1 MTEEVVMIRQSLRRG
16 WLVGAVALG
25 LVLSATSAFA
35 QAQGSLRGLVVDEAG
50 KPVPEAEIILKYVGD
65 VEITVTLK
73 TNARGE
79 FTRAG
84 LRTGEWKMQ
93 ASKGTL
99 IGSQSVKVIINEMTR
114 LEALVIKP
122 PAATG
127 GADTAGMTPKE
138 VEARNKLMAAMQAD
152 YEAAVASI
160 PTDPIGAIAK
170 LTQVASQVPGCAIC
184 YSKIGDAELKKN
196 DPVAAEAAYKKAIEI
211 DATLPDPY
219 SALAILYNQQ
229 KKFDDATAMS
239 KKANELLG
247 SSATGGDPAMM
258 YNQGIIYWNAGKY
271 PEAKAEFEKTIK
283 ADPKMAEAYFRLG
296 MANVNLGQLPDAVKA
311 LEEYLTLSPTGEN
324 AEMAKAILK
333 SIK

>member
-1 MTEEVVMIRQSLRRG
+1 MMRQSLRRG
-16 WLVGAVALG
+16 WLVGAMALVG
-25 LVLSATSAFA
+25 LALSATSAFA
-35 QAQGSLRGLVVDEAG
+35 QAQGSLRGSVVDEAG
-50 KPVPEAEIILKYVGD
+50 KPVPEAEIVLKYVGD

-73 TNARGE
+73 TNVRGE

-93 ASKGTL
+93 ATKGTL
-99 IGSQSVKVIINEMTR
+99 IGSQTVKVVINEMTR

-122 PAATG
+122 PAAAG
-127 GADTAGMTPKE
+127 GTDTTGMTPKE
-138 VEARNKLMAAMQAD
+138 IEERNKMMAAMQAD

-160 PTDPIGAIAK
+160 ATDPIGAIAK

-211 DATLPDPY
+211 DAKLPDPY

-239 KKANELLG
+239 QKANELLG
-247 SSATGGDPAMM
+247 SSTTGGDPAMM

-311 LEEYLTLSPTGEN
+311 LEEYVKLSPTGEN

>member
-1 MTEEVVMIRQSLRRG
+1 MIRQSLRRS
-16 WLVGAVALG
+16 WLIGTVAVGLL
-25 LVLSATSAFA
+25 LVATSAFA

-50 KPVPEAEIILKYVGD
+50 KPVPEAEIVLNYVGD
-65 VEITVTLK
+65 VEITVSLK
-73 TNARGE
+73 TNVRGE

-93 ASKGTL
+93 ATKGTL
-99 IGSQSVKVIINEMTR
+99 VGSQTVKVVINEMTR

-122 PAATG
+122 PAKG
-127 GADTAGMTPKE
+127 GTDTSGMTPKE
-138 VEARNKLMAAMQAD
+138 IEARNKLMAALQAD

-160 PTDPIGAIAK
+160 ATDPDGAIAK

-184 YSKIGDAELKKN
+184 YSKIGDANIEKN
-196 DPVAAEAAYKKAIEI
+196 DQAAAEAAYKEAIAM
-211 DATLPDPY
+211 DPKLPDPY

-229 KKFDDATAMS
+229 KKFDDASTMS
-239 KKANELLG
+239 QKANELLG
-247 SSATGGDPAMM
+247 ATTPGGDPAMM

-271 PEAKAEFEKTIK
+271 PEAKAEFEKTVK
-283 ADPKMAEAYFRLG
+283 ADPKMAEAFFRLG
-296 MANVNLGQLPDAVKA
+296 MACVNLGQLPDAVKA
-311 LEEYLTLSPTGEN
+311 LEEYLKLSPTGEN

>member
-1 MTEEVVMIRQSLRRG
+1 MMRQSLRRG
-16 WLVGAVALG
+16 WLVGAMALVG
-25 LVLSATSAFA
+25 LALSAASAFA
-35 QAQGSLRGLVVDEAG
+35 QAQGSLRGSVVDEAG

-73 TNARGE
+73 TNVRGE

-84 LRTGEWKMQ
+84 LRVGEWKMQ

-99 IGSQSVKVIINEMTR
+99 IGTQTVKVVMSEMTR

-122 PAATG
+122 PAAAG
-127 GADTAGMTPKE
+127 GTDTTGMTPKE
-138 VEARNKLMAAMQAD
+138 IEERNKVMAAMQAD

-160 PTDPIGAIAK
+160 ATDPIGAIAK

-211 DATLPDPY
+211 DAKLPDPY

-239 KKANELLG
+239 QKANELLG
-247 SSATGGDPAMM
+247 SSATGGDPAML

-311 LEEYLTLSPTGEN
+311 LEEYVKLSPTGEN

>member
-1 MTEEVVMIRQSLRRG
+1 MIRQSLRRSWMVG
-16 WLVGAVALG
+16 TVAVGLLLVAA
-25 LVLSATSAFA
+25 SAFA
-35 QAQGSLRGLVVDEAG
+35 QAQGSLRGSVVDEAG
-50 KPVPEAEIILKYVGD
+50 KPVPEAEVVLKYVGD

-73 TNARGE
+73 TNVRGE

-93 ASKGTL
+93 ATKGTL
-99 IGSQSVKVIINEMTR
+99 IGSQTVKVVISEMTR

-122 PAATG
+122 PAAAG
-127 GADTAGMTPKE
+127 GTDTSGMTPKE
-138 VEARNKLMAAMQAD
+138 IEARNKLMAAMQAD

-160 PTDPIGAIAK
+160 ATDPDGAIAK

-184 YSKIGDAELKKN
+184 YSKIG
-196 DPVAAEAAYKKAIEI
+196 EAAYKEAIVM
-211 DATLPDPY
+211 DPKLPDPY

-229 KKFDDATAMS
+229 KKFDDASTMS
-239 KKANELLG
+239 QKANELLG
-247 SSATGGDPAMM
+247 ATTPGGDPAMM

-271 PEAKAEFEKTIK
+271 PEAKVEFEKTVK
-283 ADPKMAEAYFRLG
+283 ADPKMAEAFFRLG

-311 LEEYLTLSPTGEN
+311 LEEYLKLSPTGEN

>member
-1 MTEEVVMIRQSLRRG
+1 MIRQSLRRSG
-16 WLVGAVALG
+16 LVGTVAIG
-25 LVLSATSAFA
+25 LLLVATSAFA

-50 KPVPEAEIILKYVGD
+50 KPVPEAEIVLKYVGD

-73 TNARGE
+73 TNVRGE

-93 ASKGTL
+93 ATKGTL
-99 IGSQSVKVIINEMTR
+99 IGSQTVKVVINELTR

-122 PAATG
+122 PAEG
-127 GADTAGMTPKE
+127 GTDTSGMTPKE
-138 VEARNKLMAAMQAD
+138 IEARNKLMAAMQAE

-160 PTDPIGAIAK
+160 ATDPDGAIAK

-184 YSKIGDAELKKN
+184 YSKIGDAQIKKG
-196 DPVAAEAAYKKAIEI
+196 DQAAAEAAYKEAIAM
-211 DATLPDPY
+211 DPKLPDPY

-229 KKFDDATAMS
+229 KKFDEAGNMS
-239 KKANELLG
+239 QKANELLG
-247 SSATGGDPAMM
+247 ATTPGGDPAMM

-271 PEAKAEFEKTIK
+271 PEAKAEFEKTVK
-283 ADPKMAEAYFRLG
+283 ADPKMAEAWFRLG

-311 LEEYLTLSPTGEN
+311 LEEYLKLSPTGEN

>member
-1 MTEEVVMIRQSLRRG
+1 MIRQSLRRS
-16 WLVGAVALG
+16 WLVGTVAVG
-25 LVLSATSAFA
+25 LLLVATSAFA

-50 KPVPEAEIILKYVGD
+50 KPVPEAEIVLKYVGD

-73 TNARGE
+73 TNGRGE

-93 ASKGTL
+93 ATKGTL
-99 IGSQSVKVIINEMTR
+99 IGSQTVKVIINELTR

-122 PAATG
+122 PGAT
-127 GADTAGMTPKE
+127 DTSGMTAKE

-160 PTDPIGAIAK
+160 PTDPDGAIAK
-170 LTQVASQVPGCAIC
+170 LTQVASQVPGCAVC
-184 YSKIGDAELKKN
+184 YTKIGDAQVKKN
-196 DPVAAEAAYKKAIEI
+196 DQAAAEAAYKQAI
-211 DATLPDPY
+211 DVDPKLPDPY

-229 KKFDDATAMS
+229 KKFDDASKMS
-239 KKANELLG
+239 QKANELLG
-247 SSATGGDPAMM
+247 ATTPGGDPAML

-271 PEAKAEFEKTIK
+271 PEAKAEFEKTVK

-311 LEEYLTLSPTGEN
+311 LEEYLKLSPTGEN
-324 AEMAKAILK
+324 AEMARAILK

>member
-1 MTEEVVMIRQSLRRG
+1 MIRQSLRRS
-16 WLVGAVALG
+16 WFVGAVAAG
-25 LVLSATSAFA
+25 LLLVATSAFA

-50 KPVPEAEIILKYVGD
+50 KPVPEAEIVLKYVGD
-65 VEITVTLK
+65 VEITVSLK
-73 TNARGE
+73 TNVRGE

-93 ASKGTL
+93 ATKGTL
-99 IGSQSVKVIINEMTR
+99 IGSQTVKVVINEMTR

-122 PAATG
+122 PATG
-127 GADTAGMTPKE
+127 GTDTSGMTPKE
-138 VEARNKLMAAMQAD
+138 IEARNKLMAALQAD

-160 PTDPIGAIAK
+160 ATDPDGAIAK

-184 YSKIGDAELKKN
+184 YSKIGDANIKKN
-196 DPVAAEAAYKKAIEI
+196 DQAAAEVAYKEAIAM
-211 DATLPDPY
+211 DPKLPDPY

-229 KKFDDATAMS
+229 KKFDDASTMS
-239 KKANELLG
+239 QKANELLG
-247 SSATGGDPAMM
+247 ATTPGGDPAMM

-271 PEAKAEFEKTIK
+271 PEAKAEFEKTVK
-283 ADPKMAEAYFRLG
+283 ADPKMAEAFFRLG
-296 MANVNLGQLPDAVKA
+296 MACVNLGQLPDAVKA
-311 LEEYLTLSPTGEN
+311 LEEYLKLSPTGEN

>member
-1 MTEEVVMIRQSLRRG
+1 MIRQSVRRSG
-16 WLVGAVALG
+16 FAGTVAIGLLLV
-25 LVLSATSAFA
+25 ATSAFA

-50 KPVPEAEIILKYVGD
+50 KPVPEAEIVLKYVGD
-65 VEITVTLK
+65 VEITVNLK
-73 TNARGE
+73 TNVRGE

-93 ASKGTL
+93 ATKGTL
-99 IGSQSVKVIINEMTR
+99 IGSQTVKVVINELTR

-122 PAATG
+122 PAAEG

-138 VEARNKLMAAMQAD
+138 IEARNKLMAAMQAE

-160 PTDPIGAIAK
+160 ATDPDGAIAK
-170 LTQVASQVPGCAIC
+170 LTQVATQVPGCAIC
-184 YSKIGDAELKKN
+184 YSKIGDAQIKKG
-196 DPVAAEAAYKKAIEI
+196 DQAAAEAAYKEAITL
-211 DATLPDPY
+211 DPKLPDPY

-229 KKFDDATAMS
+229 KKFDDAGTMS
-239 KKANELLG
+239 QKANELLG
-247 SSATGGDPAMM
+247 ATTPGGDPAML
-258 YNQGIIYWNAGKY
+258 YNQGIIFWNAGKY
-271 PEAKAEFEKTIK
+271 PEAKAEFEKTVK

-311 LEEYLTLSPTGEN
+311 LEEYLKLSPTGEN

>member
-1 MTEEVVMIRQSLRRG
+1 MMRQSLRRG
-16 WLVGAVALG
+16 WLVGAMALVG
-25 LVLSATSAFA
+25 LALSATSAFA
-35 QAQGSLRGLVVDEAG
+35 QAQGSLRGSVVDEAG
-50 KPVPEAEIILKYVGD
+50 KPVPEAEIVLKYVGD

-73 TNARGE
+73 TNVRGE

-93 ASKGTL
+93 ATKGTL
-99 IGSQSVKVIINEMTR
+99 IGSQTVKVVINEMTR

-122 PAATG
+122 PAAAG
-127 GADTAGMTPKE
+127 GTDTTGMTPKE
-138 VEARNKLMAAMQAD
+138 IEERNKLMAAMQAD

-160 PTDPIGAIAK
+160 ATDPIGAIAK

-211 DATLPDPY
+211 DAKLPDPY

-239 KKANELLG
+239 QKANELLG

-311 LEEYLTLSPTGEN
+311 LEEYVKLSPTGEN